1 MDNRM
6 IRLLSAVMLIRSTD
20 SALQMKYDEAPFDAI
35 LREMTVDILTGYFHN
50 FTCVA
55 SISDAADPLLDVV
68 APLATTARVT
78 ASGPGDAMLVS
89 ALDADCL
96 GVVVRRLD
104 AAAAVAA
111 LLKAS
116 RRATRRASRRLLV
129 LPTDRLH
136 PVHVESLFALT
147 DIKLAPDTLVARLS
161 DDGVSFELVTL
172 RFTGRRSWR
181 DEVLVAR
188 WVRGRGVVPP
198 TADLFPDKLSDLRG
212 RELAFATFHYPPYAV
227 LEDST
232 GTQDGMETRILLEF
246 AKKVNASW
254 RLTVDAEHE
263 WGEIWDNNG
272 SGNGILGAVV
282 TDAADAGYGAL
293 YQWLHEY
300 LFLDFSRPYIR
311 TGITCLAPRP
321 RPLPGW
327 QVPLLPF
334 SQRLWAAVGASVLV
348 ATAALFAARRSSD
361 HLLLGEDAVRAAAGS
376 RYATV
381 ADCFF
386 RSVGLLVLQTPDV
399 ERRHTRVVGPTR
411 HVLSW
416 LLVAYLLVTAS
427 YGSGLSSVLTVPKY
441 EPPIDSVRDLYESG
455 IEWAATHE
463 AWVFSLREA
472 TQPVITDLYRRFR
485 VHKEDELHARTVA
498 RDLAY
503 SIERLPAGYFAIG
516 NYIDEEAASRW
527 LRPMREDIYWE
538 RSNVVVRKGWPH
550 LRHLDALID
559 RLLDS
564 GLLLAWEGQV
574 SRQWMAPRVQLA
586 VQTGISSSSSHAGDG
601 PTKLR
606 LGHVQGEFALLAL
619 GLLLSVV
626 AFLAELLVHRVASRN
641 VVTVYPP
648 RERIGPGPK
657 SRGSNGPGDKVWA

>member
-1 MDNRM
+1 
-6 IRLLSAVMLIRSTD
+6 
-20 SALQMKYDEAPFDAI
+20 MKHDAAPFDLM
-35 LREMTVDILTGYFHN
+35 LREMTLDILTGHFCN

-55 SISDAADPLLDVV
+55 SVSDSPDILLDVV
-68 APLATTARVT
+68 TPLTTTVRVT
-78 ASGPGDAMLVS
+78 MEGSDDAMLVS
-89 ALDADCL
+89 ALDANCL
-96 GVVVRRLD
+96 GVVVRCRD
-104 AAAAVAA
+104 AAGVVGA

-116 RRATRRASRRLLV
+116 RHATRRANRRLLV
-129 LPTDRLH
+129 LPTSRLQ
-136 PVHVESLFALT
+136 PVDTDSLFALT
-147 DIKLAPDTLVARLS
+147 DIKLAPDTLVARLL

-172 RFTGRRSWR
+172 RFIGRRTWR
-181 DEVLVAR
+181 EEVVLAR
-188 WVRGRGVVPP
+188 WVRGCGIAPSD
-198 TADLFPDKLSDLRG
+198 ADLFPDKLADLKG

-282 TDAADAGYGAL
+282 TDVADAGYGAL
-293 YQWLHEY
+293 YQWFHEY

-334 SQRLWAAVGASVLV
+334 SAHLWAAVGASVLV

-361 HLLLGEDAVRAAAGS
+361 RMLGS
-376 RYATV
+376 RYSTIE
-381 ADCFF
+381 DCFF

-416 LLVAYLLVTAS
+416 LLIAYLLVTAS

-472 TQPVITDLYRRFR
+472 TQPVITDLYHRFR
-485 VHKEDELHARTVA
+485 VHKEDVLHARTVA

-574 SRQWMAPRVQLA
+574 SRQWMAARVQLA
-586 VQTGISSSSSHAGDG
+586 VQTAISSSSSHAGDG

-606 LGHVQGEFALLAL
+606 LGHVQGEFALLIL
-619 GLLLSVV
+619 GLVLSIIT
-626 AFLAELLVHRVASRN
+626 FLAELLVYKITTRN
-641 VVTVYPP
+641 VVSVYPS
-648 RERIGPGPK
+648 RERLAPNRK
-657 SRGSNGPGDKVWA
+657 HRSSSCHQDKMWA